1 VTIEVQCT
9 SCHTRYRIDEQV
21 LPEGTPT
28 FKCSRCGHVFNF
40 EPRDAKRVA
49 INAEAPKAPE
59 RTPPPESF
67 EAELRSSRPGA
78 VKRFSADTGAE
89 IEPAAAELAIKRPEP
104 PRPQQPIRNAA
115 PPRAATPP
123 PEPPATRATP
133 ATPPPPPAAV
143 ASSKAPSRPVAP
155 IGQAR
160 ETDDDPLSRPFNRT
174 LKGADDDLDSGENLA
189 FDFRH
194 EADEPDS
201 FEDDRHVAPAQGDLV
216 GDSAEWEVGDPDA
229 IPEPTYVPPRRSRA
243 QRRATR
249 PAAPRFATSGSRVG
263 KSRKNQDPEFDEEDS
278 GAFPDEEAAP
288 VYNRRVTRSA
298 RFFLG
303 LFALLIIGYGLMTLF
318 IRSSPAAAADLL
330 SHLPVVGDRFELPV
344 TPARM
349 VALRDVHSGY
359 IRTRDGHTA
368 LLITGSALNVGGD
381 PLHTIQIAVNL
392 RDPGRNGVASSAIY
406 CGGDSLSPSMVAKM
420 TPHELAFFQKL
431 TPPKSFVL
439 EPSSASPFVIVFID
453 PPKSVSAF
461 DLSIASAIPAGADQT
476 DGSPDS
482 SGV

>member
-28 FKCSRCGHVFNF
+28 FKCSRCGHVFTF
-40 EPRDAKRVA
+40 EPRGAKRLEV
-49 INAEAPKAPE
+49 NAEVPKTPE
-59 RTPPPESF
+59 HTPPPESF

-104 PRPQQPIRNAA
+104 PHSQQPIRTAV
-115 PPRAATPP
+115 PRAATPP
-123 PEPPATRATP
+123 PQPSVTPRAARAVPP
-133 ATPPPPPAAV
+133 TPPPLAAAPKAPIRPAAQS
-143 ASSKAPSRPVAP
+143 A
-155 IGQAR
+155 QAR
-160 ETDDDPLSRPFNRT
+160 NADDNPLSRPFDRPSRA
-174 LKGADDDLDSGENLA
+174 GDDDLDAGENLA
-189 FDFRH
+189 FDFQH
-194 EADEPDS
+194 EGDEAEA
-201 FEDDRHVAPAQGDLV
+201 FEHDGHTDAHEDL
-216 GDSAEWEVGDPDA
+216 GAESSGWEVGDPDA
-229 IPEPTYVPPRRSRA
+229 VPEPTYVPPRRSRT
-243 QRRATR
+243 QHRAAR
-249 PAAPRFATSGSRVG
+249 PAAPRFAANGPRAG
-263 KSRKNQDPEFDEEDS
+263 KSRKDQDAEFDEDYPE
-278 GAFPDEEAAP
+278 AFADEENAP

-298 RFFLG
+298 RFLLG
-303 LFALLIIGYGLMTLF
+303 LFALLVLGYGLMTLF

-330 SHLPVVGDRFELPV
+330 SHLPVVGERFELPV

-349 VALRDVHSGY
+349 VALRDIHSGY
-359 IRTRDGHTA
+359 IHTRDGHTA
-368 LLITGSALNVGGD
+368 LLITGSAENVGGN

-392 RDPGRNGVASSAIY
+392 RDPGRNGVASSAVY

-420 TPHELAFFQKL
+420 TPHELEFFQKL
-431 TPPKSFVL
+431 TPPKSFVV

-461 DLSIASAIPAGADQT
+461 DLSIARAVPAGADQT
-476 DGSPDS
+476 DSSASS

>member
-40 EPRDAKRVA
+40 EPRGAKRVEV
-49 INAEAPKAPE
+49 NVETPKAPE

-89 IEPAAAELAIKRPEP
+89 IEPAASELAIKRPEP
-104 PRPQQPIRNAA
+104 PRAQQPIRTAA
-115 PPRAATPP
+115 PPRAVPP
-123 PEPPATRATP
+123 PQTP
-133 ATPPPPPAAV
+133 GTSGVAQVPPPSPSIAA
-143 ASSKAPSRPVAP
+143 AAKTPLRPTPSSAPSREV
-155 IGQAR
+155 
-160 ETDDDPLSRPFNRT
+160 DDDPLSRPFS
-174 LKGADDDLDSGENLA
+174 KGFRAGDNDFDSGENLA
-189 FDFRH
+189 FDFQH
-194 EADEPDS
+194 EGDEPDA
-201 FEDDRHVAPAQGDLV
+201 FEHDGHDEAHTDLA
-216 GDSAEWEVGDPDA
+216 GESADWEVGDPDA
-229 IPEPTYVPPRRSRA
+229 VPEPTVPPRRSRT

-249 PAAPRFATSGSRVG
+249 PAAPRFATAGSRIG
-263 KSRKNQDPEFDEEDS
+263 KTRKDQDPEFDEDYPD
-278 GAFPDEEAAP
+278 AFTDEENAP

-303 LFALLIIGYGLMTLF
+303 LFALLVIGYGLMTLF

-349 VALRDVHSGY
+349 VALRDVRSGY

-368 LLITGSALNVGGD
+368 LLITGSAQNVGGD
-381 PLHTIQIAVNL
+381 ALHTIQIAVNL
-392 RDPGRNGVASSAIY
+392 RDPGKNGVASSAVY

-420 TPHELAFFQKL
+420 TPHELEFFQKL

-461 DLSIASAIPAGADQT
+461 DLSIATAVPAGADQT
-476 DGSPDS
+476 DSSDSS